1 VLLRS
6 VEVFVVSFKKF
17 CLQGWIEPTRRL
29 FQREANPEHAMVANE
44 RNVAS
49 RSGLS
54 LAPDEGVMRAVR
66 GAFGVSSVAFQVLPN
81 TGITERGGGGGGK
94 NGILGGEIRGV
105 VWFRGLGFLGG
116 GGGGSVVS
124 TKRGKRGGGGGG
136 LENMESCTGSS
147 MR

>member
-1 VLLRS
+1 MLLRS

-81 TGITERGGGGGGK
+81 TGITEQEKKK
-94 NGILGGEIRGV
+94 NGKYGILDGEITLVILVRV
-105 VWFRGLGFLGG
+105 L
-116 GGGGSVVS
+116 
-124 TKRGKRGGGGGG
+124 
-136 LENMESCTGSS
+136 
-147 MR
+147 